1 MGVLTPDEVALRE
14 PHVAIGERARAL
26 PARLLVATR
35 RRLFFLMIVVLPT
48 AAATTYYGLLASDA
62 YVSESRFVIRSAQ
75 RPSSGGGIG
84 ALLQGTGLPGF
95 QRSVD
100 DAYAVQDFILSR
112 DALRQLDNALGLS
125 ALFSDPRIDA
135 SAAFLQYSIST
146 TVSRGCTATTKS
158 RSRYISTQRPALRR
172 CAPELSTLITRC
184 R

>member
-14 PHVAIGERARAL
+14 PRLAIGERARAL

-35 RRLFFLMIVVLPT
+35 RRLFFLAIVVLPT
-48 AAATTYYGLLASDA
+48 AAATVYYGFLASDA

-84 ALLQGTGLPGF
+84 ALLQGSGLPGF

-112 DALRQLDNALGLS
+112 DALRQLDSASGLARCFPILAS
-125 ALFSDPRIDA
+125 TA
-135 SAAFLQYSIST
+135 SAGFLQYST
-146 TVSRGCTATTKS
+146 
-158 RSRYISTQRPALRR
+158 
-172 CAPELSTLITRC
+172 
-184 R
+184 